1 MNNTWT
7 IVTGAAGFI
16 ASNIVRA
23 LNARG
28 ETDLLLV
35 DDLGCDERWKNL
47 TGLRFDE
54 IWPVQ
59 RFREAVRSG
68 TLPRR
73 VGTVYHMGACSATTE
88 TDAGYLL
95 DNNYECSKEIARY
108 CLAHDAR
115 LVYASSA
122 ATYGDGSAGYDDSLS
137 ASGGLAP
144 LNMYG
149 MSKWLFDEW
158 AIHTGGIDRFAG
170 LKFFNVYGPGEAH
183 KGDMRSVVH
192 KAFGQIRREG
202 KISLFKSYRAD
213 YADGEQ
219 KRDFIY
225 VRDVV
230 DVCLFFGEEN
240 REAGGLFNVGTGQA
254 RTWLDL
260 ARAVFAA
267 LELPGQIEFVE
278 MPGSLR
284 PKYQYFTE
292 ADVSRLR
299 AAGYDRPFTSLEEG
313 VCDYVRNHLAKE

>member
-16 ASNIVRA
+16 GSNIVRA

-35 DDLGCDERWKNL
+35 DDLGTDERWKNL
-47 TGLRFDE
+47 TGLRCDE
-54 IWPVQ
+54 IWPVR
-59 RFREAVRSG
+59 RFREAVRADA
-68 TLPRR
+68 LPRR

-88 TDAGYLL
+88 TDASYLL
-95 DNNYECSKEIARY
+95 DNNYECSKELARY

-115 LVYASSA
+115 FVYASSA

-137 ASGGLAP
+137 ASGGLEP

-158 AIHTGGIDRFAG
+158 AIHAGCIDRFAG

-183 KGDMRSVVH
+183 KGDMRSVIH

-202 KISLFKSYRAD
+202 RISLFKSYRAD

-219 KRDFIY
+219 KRDFVY

-240 REAGGLFNVGTGQA
+240 REAGGLFNVGTGKA
-254 RTWLDL
+254 RSWLDL

-267 LELPGQIEFVE
+267 LEIPEQIEFIE
-278 MPGSLR
+278 MPESLR

-299 AAGYDRPFTSLEEG
+299 AAGYGTPFTSLEDG
-313 VCDYVRNHLAKE
+313 VADYVRNHLLKE

>member
-16 ASNIVRA
+16 GSNIVRA

-35 DDLGCDERWKNL
+35 DDLGMDERWKNL
-47 TGLRFDE
+47 TGLRCDE
-54 IWPVQ
+54 IWPVA
-59 RFREAVRSG
+59 RFREALRAGS
-68 TLPRR
+68 LPRR

-88 TDAGYLL
+88 TDASYLL
-95 DNNYECSKEIARY
+95 DNNYECSKELARY

-115 LVYASSA
+115 FVYASSA

-137 ASGGLAP
+137 ASGGLKP

-158 AIHTGGIDRFAG
+158 AIHAGCIDRFAG
-170 LKFFNVYGPGEAH
+170 FKFFNVYGPGEAH

-202 KISLFKSYRAD
+202 RISLFRSYRAD

-219 KRDFIY
+219 KRDFVY
-225 VRDVV
+225 VKDVV

-240 REAGGLFNVGTGQA
+240 REAGGLFNVGTGKA
-254 RTWLDL
+254 RSWLDL

-267 LELPGQIEFVE
+267 LEIPEQIEFIE
-278 MPGSLR
+278 MPESLR

-299 AAGYDRPFTSLEEG
+299 AAGYGAPFTSLEDG
-313 VCDYVRNHLAKE
+313 VADYVRNHLLQE